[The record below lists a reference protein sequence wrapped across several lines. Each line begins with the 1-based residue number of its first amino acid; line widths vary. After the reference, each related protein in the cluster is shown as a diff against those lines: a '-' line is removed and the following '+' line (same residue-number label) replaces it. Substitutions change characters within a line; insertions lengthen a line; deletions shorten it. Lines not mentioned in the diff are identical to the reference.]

1 MSLIGHLFAIAFGF
15 LFASIAAGV
24 IVVGAMLFPEISA
37 VTDAPLDQDTM
48 NIVLGFGFIFV
59 SGFALVPAL
68 IVVLVTEAFSI
79 RSALAYAIGGGL
91 VGVGCYLGL
100 VPFDPATLHFDGI
113 VRRHLEIMTGAG
125 IVGGLVYWLIA
136 GRNAGLWRDP
146 PRSRA
151 PLQAPPGRSQSAP
164 SQPTPPAAPPPAA

>member
-1 MSLIGHLFAIAFGF
+1 MSLIGHLFAVAFGF

-37 VTDAPLDQDTM
+37 MTDAPLDQDTM
-48 NIVLGFGFIFV
+48 NIVMGFGFIFV

-68 IVVLVTEAFSI
+68 IVVLITEAFSI
-79 RSALAYAIGGGL
+79 RSALAYAIGGAL

-146 PRSRA
+146 PPTRSRTAMA
-151 PLQAPPGRSQSAP
+151 PAP
-164 SQPTPPAAPPPAA
+164 QPPQPVPPAPPPAA